1 MDESRRDDV
10 LSDVLPRCPNFS
22 LTLRHPACYDLPRAI
37 LLWRSPRQSR
47 CLSSN
52 PRRPR
57 FVVRDVEASGSGVR
71 LADVVCTVMLMVCT
85 VMLVSVFARAWSECE
100 QRTWGVWRRG
110 TPTSH
115 RRQVVSLAVSCAPE
129 SPLSYPFPM
138 SLGSGFPRRGCE
150 VVSDSRWCIPHG
162 ILWAHPPSRTA
173 AQHPRPPPPG
183 GNGNRQPLTSRV
195 I

>member
-37 LLWRSPRQSR
+37 LIGRSPRQSR

-57 FVVRDVEASGSGVR
+57 FVVGDVEASGSGVR
-71 LADVVCTVMLMVCT
+71 LADVVCTVMLVVCT

-100 QRTWGVWRRG
+100 QD
-110 TPTSH
+110 
-115 RRQVVSLAVSCAPE
+115 VSLAVSCAPE

-150 VVSDSRWCIPHG
+150 VVSDARQVGAPLGSSWTSCV
-162 ILWAHPPSRTA
+162 
-173 AQHPRPPPPG
+173 PRH
-183 GNGNRQPLTSRV
+183 
-195 I
+195 